1 MPEPATYS
9 AIAATFAALSAGI
22 NAYIGFKN
30 RQDALDKQIL
40 DRLLKKADECNQLIL
55 KNGHRIPYKDGE
67 MGDASRIYTIIH
79 LSMRDYE
86 QIKRRCPFLQE
97 IPYFVKKHTEKEEK
111 FKEFFFNSLHS
122 TIWTDLK
129 NNTTSTKYN
138 DPTLISQFNDAKEFY
153 KKQIEKIALYM
164 ALS

>member
-1 MPEPATYS
+1 MPDPATYS

-55 KNGHRIPYKDGE
+55 KNGHTIPYANGA

-79 LSMRDYE
+79 LSIRDYD
-86 QIKRRCPFLQE
+86 QIKRGSSLLQK
-97 IPYFVKKHTEKEEK
+97 IPYIGEKNLEKKER
-111 FKEFFFNSLHS
+111 FKDFFFDSLHS
-122 TIWTDLK
+122 TIWNDLK
-129 NNTTSTKYN
+129 NDTTPTTYN
-138 DPTLISQFNDAKEFY
+138 DPTLRSQFKDVKKFY
-153 KKQIEKIALYM
+153 KNQVNKK
-164 ALS
+164 